1 MKKFL
6 LSAAVAVAFIGYS
19 VHQRL
24 ESGDGPNVVAPVG
37 VTQITPTPASQ
48 LGVVGTKTATYAP
61 ASSPTATPSSAQMP
75 GMGMMGSGTYTG
87 DTVDAYYG
95 YVQVQVTTAGGKI
108 SDVKFLQY
116 PSDRSTSIQINKVA
130 MPYLVQEAIA
140 AQSANV
146 NIISGATFTSK
157 AFRQSLQSA
166 LDKIPG

>member
-1 MKKFL
+1 MKKIL
-6 LSAAVAVAFIGYS
+6 LSMAVAVVFIGYS
-19 VHQRL
+19 IHQRFG
-24 ESGDGPNVVAPVG
+24 EEGDANVVAPAG
-37 VTQITPTPASQ
+37 LTEATPVPGGG
-48 LGVVGTKTATYAP
+48 LGVVGRK
-61 ASSPTATPSSAQMP
+61 TATPSSTQMP
-75 GMGMMGSGTYTG
+75 GMGMGMVGNGTYTG

-95 YVQVQVTTAGGKI
+95 YVQVQVTAAGGKI

-146 NIISGATFTSK
+146 NIISGATFTSQ
-157 AFRQSLQSA
+157 AFRKSLQSA